1 MKRKIGVVTGSRAE
15 YGYLRPLIKEIL
27 KHPKLDLFLYLTGMH
42 LLKEYGE
49 TAKELDADRFKI
61 KKTIDMGFKKEN
73 TGFDMALSIAKGI
86 SGFAEEFRKDKPDI
100 LVVMGDRV
108 EPLAATIAAV
118 NFNIPI
124 AHLHGGE
131 VGLGDLDNSIR
142 HAITKFAH
150 IHFTS
155 SDQSKERIL
164 KLGEEKWR
172 VFKVGALSLDEIVGK
187 KLLSREEIN
196 RKYNLPNKSIILVS
210 YHPVTTEWEDAENQI
225 KTVLKA
231 SAEIANDRDM
241 IIIVLYPNAYPGGYE
256 IVKVIRDSQKEKNI
270 FIFDN
275 LPHYDYISLMNSS
288 VVFVGNSSSGIIEA
302 PSLGIP
308 FISVGTRQK
317 GRERAKNVIDAD
329 YEKKDIIKGIK
340 KALDDKEFL
349 SQISKK
355 ETPYGDGN
363 ASQRIVKR
371 LDEIELN
378 KKLLEKKITY

>member
-27 KHPKLDLFLYLTGMH
+27 KHPKLELYLYLTGMH

-49 TAKELDADRFKI
+49 TAKELEADEFKI

-86 SGFAEEFRKDKPDI
+86 SGFAEEFKKDKPEI

-187 KLLSREEIN
+187 TLLSREEIN

-302 PSLGIP
+302 PSVGIP
-308 FISVGTRQK
+308 FVSVGTRQK

-349 SQISKK
+349 NQIRNK